1 MSALQKIV
9 ISASRRTDIP
19 AFYMDWFMEHIKKG
33 LFEVE
38 NPFNRRVSRV
48 PAAPDRVA
56 AIVLWS
62 KNFGPF
68 LKGRYG
74 ETLRRAGYHL
84 FFNFTVN
91 NGDPRLEPNL
101 PPLDRRLKQMS
112 RLCREFGPETVNW
125 RFDPICFLTDRDNV
139 LLHNL
144 EPFSMIASHAAKLGV
159 RRCITSF
166 TDIYPK
172 VKKRTTAAGAIHF
185 IDPPMATKLA
195 VLADMETI
203 LTRLDM
209 RLKLCCE
216 REVMEN
222 LPPESRIS
230 KGACISGH
238 LLERIF
244 GTRVLSR
251 QDRGQRVAAGC
262 GCTVSSDIGSYR
274 LHPCGHNCLYCYANP
289 TGKEVRYKP
298 SGGHPFP

>member
-1 MSALQKIV
+1 MVALRKIV

-19 AFYMDWFMEHIKKG
+19 AFYMDGFMECIQKG
-33 LFEVE
+33 DFEVE

-48 PAAPDRVA
+48 PATPDRVA
-56 AIVLWS
+56 AIVFWS
-62 KNFGPF
+62 KDFGPF
-68 LKGRYG
+68 LEGGYG
-74 ETLRRAGYHL
+74 KSLRRAGYRL

-101 PPLDRRLKQMS
+101 PPLDRRLEQMS

-125 RFDPICFLTDRDNV
+125 RFDPLCFFTNGDDE

-144 EPFSMIASHAAKLGV
+144 EPFSIIANHAGELGV

-166 TDIYPK
+166 ADIYPK
-172 VKKRTTAAGAIHF
+172 VRKRTTAAGKLHF
-185 IDPPMATKLA
+185 IDPPMTTKLA
-195 VLADMETI
+195 VLADMEAT
-203 LTRLDM
+203 LTRLDI
-209 RLKLCCE
+209 RLQLCCE

-230 KGACISGH
+230 QGACISGH

-244 GTRVLSR
+244 GTNAPVRR
-251 QDRGQRVAAGC
+251 DRGQRVAAGC

-274 LHPCGHNCLYCYANP
+274 LHPCAHNCLYCYANP
-289 TGKEVRYKP
+289 TDKTVRCAP
-298 SGGHPFP
+298 SEGHPFP